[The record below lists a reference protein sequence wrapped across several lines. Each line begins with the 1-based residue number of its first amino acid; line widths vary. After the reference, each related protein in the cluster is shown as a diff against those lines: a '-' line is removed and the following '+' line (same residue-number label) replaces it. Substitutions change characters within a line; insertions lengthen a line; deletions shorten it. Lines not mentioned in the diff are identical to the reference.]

1 MPPVEVDVQ
10 GVSPWVVYTSIA
22 LVVACIAAVILYIL
36 SPPNLLKICGHGHTM
51 VHARL
56 SKVPEECPRPS
67 VCPPPHDVPT
77 LAELHKRLA
86 KLDER
91 KHDLEGVVWGQRRHP
106 IMRMLP
112 TIPFSVA
119 AARLWWGY
127 YCLEK
132 DIRVFSH
139 HHRLPIE
146 DHNVE
151 AAASTSA
158 APVVVPDAITT
169 ITGIRDG

>member
-1 MPPVEVDVQ
+1 MTAD
-10 GVSPWVVYTSIA
+10 YIA
-22 LVVACIAAVILYIL
+22 
-36 SPPNLLKICGHGHTM
+36 SSH
-51 VHARL
+51 
-56 SKVPEECPRPS
+56 
-67 VCPPPHDVPT
+67 
-77 LAELHKRLA
+77 RLA

-119 AARLWWGY
+119 AARLWWGH

-132 DIRVFSH
+132 DIRVRTLLLLSSLADPLTYLQVFSH

-151 AAASTSA
+151 AAASTGA
-158 APVVVPDAITT
+158 APVVVPDAIAT
-169 ITGIRDG
+169 ITGIRDS